1 MATLRTIRRRIVSVR
16 STRQITR
23 AMKLVAAAKLRR
35 AQERVTASRPF
46 AEKIAEVLGRVVTRS
61 DGSVH
66 PLLARREPKRVDL
79 LVIAS
84 DRGLCGG
91 FNANIL
97 RKAEAFLLEREPRG
111 VSVSVSVTGRKARDY
126 FKRRRREL
134 HKVLADL
141 RREPSMALAG
151 EIGEDL
157 IARYANGE
165 SDELWVLYSEFRSAI
180 SQRPTLQRV
189 LPLGELPGGSA
200 EADLALEYTSEPS
213 PEVLLQDL
221 LPRYVNVQ
229 VLRGLLESAASENG
243 ARMTAMDSATNN
255 ASDMI
260 ERLTL
265 LYNRARQASITKE
278 LVEIVSGAEALK

>member
-1 MATLRTIRRRIVSVR
+1 MPTMRTILNHIFSVR

-35 AQERVTASRPF
+35 AQDRVTAARPF
-46 AEKIAEVLGRVVTRS
+46 AEKIMEVLGRIVARADAS
-61 DGSVH
+61 LH
-66 PLLARREPKRVDL
+66 PLLARREAKRVDL

-111 VSVSVSVTGRKARDY
+111 VSMSISVTGRKARAY
-126 FKRRRREL
+126 FRRRGREMR
-134 HKVLADL
+134 KVLADL
-141 RREPSMALAG
+141 RREPNVTLAA
-151 EIGEDL
+151 EIGDDL
-157 IARYANGE
+157 IAHYVSE
-165 SDELWVLYSEFRSAI
+165 ETDEVWILYSEFRSAI
-180 SQRPTLQRV
+180 SQRPTLQRI
-189 LPLGELPGGSA
+189 LPLGELPVGAA
-200 EADLALEYTSEPS
+200 EADDTFDYKYEPS
-213 PEVLLQDL
+213 PDELLQDL
-221 LPRYVNVQ
+221 LPGYVHVQ
-229 VLRGLLESAASENG
+229 VLRGLLESAASEQG

-260 ERLTL
+260 DRLTL

>member
-1 MATLRTIRRRIVSVR
+1 MATLRTIRRRIGSVR
-16 STRQITR
+16 NTRQITR

-35 AQERVTASRPF
+35 AQDRVTAARPF
-46 AEKIAEVLGRVVTRS
+46 AEKIAEVLGRIVAHADAS
-61 DGSVH
+61 AH
-66 PLLARREPKRVDL
+66 PLLARRETKRVDL

-97 RKAEAFLLEREPRG
+97 RKAEAFLLEREPLG
-111 VSVSVSVTGRKARDY
+111 TQVSLSLVGRKSRDY
-126 FKRRRREL
+126 FRRRCREMRR
-134 HKVLADL
+134 VLADL
-141 RREPSMALAG
+141 RREPNLTLAAELG
-151 EIGEDL
+151 DDL
-157 IARYANGE
+157 IARYAAE
-165 SDELWVLYSEFRSAI
+165 ETDEVWVLYSEFRSAI

-189 LPLGELPGGSA
+189 LPLGEMPAAGAPEDTL
-200 EADLALEYTSEPS
+200 DYKYEPS
-213 PEVLLQDL
+213 PDELLHDL
-221 LPRYVNVQ
+221 LPRYVHVQ

-260 ERLTL
+260 DRLTL
-265 LYNRARQASITKE
+265 LYNRARQAAITKE